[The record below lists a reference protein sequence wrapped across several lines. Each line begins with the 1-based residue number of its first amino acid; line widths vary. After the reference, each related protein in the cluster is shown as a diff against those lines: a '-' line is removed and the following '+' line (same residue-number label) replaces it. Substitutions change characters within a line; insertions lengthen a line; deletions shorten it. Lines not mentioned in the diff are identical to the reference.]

1 MRQPARTFL
10 IVLSVV
16 LPLHAQKTA
25 APPPLVEK
33 INVSVVSVDV
43 TVTDRNGQP
52 VLDLTRDDF
61 EIFEDGKPQKVT
73 NFYRIENAMAQA
85 ARGDSSEAVV
95 QAVDQRQFQ
104 RKVVLLIDNNF
115 IEKPQRDAAVQ
126 RLDDF
131 IDNHF

>member
-1 MRQPARTFL
+1 
-10 IVLSVV
+10 
-16 LPLHAQKTA
+16 
-25 APPPLVEK
+25 
-33 INVSVVSVDV
+33 
-43 TVTDRNGQP
+43 
-52 VLDLTRDDF
+52 LDLTRDDF

-131 IDNHF
+131 IDNHFAGGYEWSVAVIGHSVENIQPFTDSKDELHRALDRVRATTTTSMNHE